1 MMLSKFE
8 QVCNEKGS
16 EVLENEL
23 RSSPIPRVFC
33 ITMHIQ
39 QRFGRRLYPIPPLNW
54 IKGKKRISG
63 ILYVNTIP
71 RTKQRVQ
78 EEILFLPLSLSL
90 LFFLSLSFFF
100 STTSF
105 VPRMRL
111 TIHQKGFQ
119 NISRIQ
125 RIEESKWRIF
135 VEGFWFFNRR
145 NSVRWNRNSRIPRN
159 LPFFD
164 ADNFKRRLFPMRKF
178 TSILT

>member
-1 MMLSKFE
+1 MLSKFE

-90 LFFLSLSFFF
+90 LFFLSLSFFPSRDLQSNTRFRPGRITSTWCPHRECF
-100 STTSF
+100 SVVSWNLMEF
-105 VPRMRL
+105 
-111 TIHQKGFQ
+111 G
-119 NISRIQ
+119 Q
-125 RIEESKWRIF
+125 R
-135 VEGFWFFNRR
+135 V
-145 NSVRWNRNSRIPRN
+145 SVI
-159 LPFFD
+159 
-164 ADNFKRRLFPMRKF
+164 
-178 TSILT
+178 

>member
-90 LFFLSLSFFF
+90 LFFLSFSFFPSRDLQSNTRFRPGRITSTWCPHRECF
-100 STTSF
+100 SVVSWNLMEF
-105 VPRMRL
+105 
-111 TIHQKGFQ
+111 G
-119 NISRIQ
+119 Q
-125 RIEESKWRIF
+125 R
-135 VEGFWFFNRR
+135 V
-145 NSVRWNRNSRIPRN
+145 SVI
-159 LPFFD
+159 
-164 ADNFKRRLFPMRKF
+164 
-178 TSILT
+178 